1 MSSKRKHLTEFLFLL
16 VVILIVNFISSRVY
30 HRIDLTSDNRYTL
43 KDRTRE
49 ILREMDDVVYFKVY
63 LSGDMPIGLKR
74 MQDRL
79 REMLDEFRIHAGD
92 HIQYRFVNPYEGD
105 DERDRQALFEDLRK
119 KGLEATNVKSRD
131 EEGGVTQKVIF
142 PGAVANVG
150 EESTAVNLLKN
161 NPGLSAEENL
171 NHSIQSLEYKLID
184 AIYKLS
190 LDQKKPIAFVT
201 GQGELDRYQVGDIT
215 NALSGYYQVERIDPE
230 QSPDALSRYQT
241 LIIARPEQA
250 YSREVKYALDQYLMQ
265 GGSLLWLIDRVQVNM
280 DSLRVAS
287 STMATIDPLNLSDQL
302 FKYGVRINPDL
313 VRDMQCAVIP
323 VNTAYKEDQPQFSPT
338 PWVFFPLLSS
348 PNNHPINKNLN
359 MIRTEFISSMDTLPA
374 YPGLQ
379 KKVLL
384 TTSSR
389 SMTVQAPVMVSLR
402 EVASQP
408 DPQAFNQPRLI
419 TGVLLEGRF
428 QSVFKNRFVND
439 LERSTGVSFRETSR
453 DTRMIVVSD
462 GDMIRNKVRHRPD
475 GTMISELGYDQ
486 YTRQTYGNKDFLIN
500 AIHYLADRQGLIDIR
515 AKEVKMRLLDTNRI
529 REERVAWQLVNV
541 GLPVLLI
548 ILFGI
553 GKNYLRQ
560 RKYKRF

>member
-1 MSSKRKHLTEFLFLL
+1 MSRKRKHLIEFLFLL
-16 VVILIVNFISSRVY
+16 VIILTVNFISSRVY

-43 KDRTRE
+43 KPKTRE
-49 ILREMDDVVYFKVY
+49 VLREMDEVVYFKVY
-63 LSGDMPIGLKR
+63 LSGDMPIGLQR
-74 MQDRL
+74 MQERL
-79 REMLDEFRIHAGD
+79 REMLDEFRIHAGE

-105 DERDRQALFEDLRK
+105 DQRNRQALFEELRE
-119 KGLEATNVKSRD
+119 KGLKATNVKSRD

-142 PGAVANVG
+142 PGAVVNLG
-150 EESTAVNLLKN
+150 GESTAVNLLKN
-161 NPGLSAEENL
+161 NPGLPAEENL

-184 AIYKLS
+184 AIYKLT

-215 NALSGYYQVERIDPE
+215 NTLSDYYQVERVDPE
-230 QSPDALSRYQT
+230 QSAGELSRYQT
-241 LIIARPEQA
+241 LVVAGPDQA
-250 YSREVKYALDQYLMQ
+250 YSREAKYALDQYVMQ
-265 GGSLLWLIDRVQVNM
+265 GGSLLWLIDRVQVSM

-287 STMATIDPLNLSDQL
+287 STMATIGELNLSDQL

-323 VNTAYKEDQPQFSPT
+323 INTAYKNDQPQFSPT

-348 PNNHPINKNLN
+348 PDNHPINKNLN

-379 KKVLL
+379 KTVLL

-389 SMTVQAPVMVSLR
+389 SMTVEVPAMVSLS

-408 DPQAFNQPRLI
+408 DPRDFNQSHLI

-428 QSVFKNRFVND
+428 QSVFKNRFVGE
-439 LERSTGVSFRETSR
+439 LESNTGVSFRETSR
-453 DTRMIVVSD
+453 DTRMIVISD
-462 GDMIRNKVRHRPD
+462 EDMIRNKVRHRPD

-486 YTRQTYGNKDFLIN
+486 YTRQTYGNKDFLVN
-500 AIHYLADRQGLIDIR
+500 AIHYLADREGLIDIR

-529 REERVAWQLVNV
+529 REERLTWQLVNV
-541 GLPVLLI
+541 GLPVVLI